1 MGHPFHPVDKMIE
14 HLYIFSREVEYWIEM
29 FVESDNTPR
38 TDRKRK
44 KRGSLVFQE
53 VDLGTKIMQ
62 SLSSF
67 KLLII

>member
-1 MGHPFHPVDKMIE
+1 MFE
-14 HLYIFSREVEYWIEM
+14 HLHIFSREAEYWIEM

-53 VDLGTKIMQ
+53 VDLGTKIMP

-67 KLLII
+67 K